1 MQQVLPDTPASG
13 SPQTDRHSAA
23 VGMKRRLLPAL
34 TVLIAALMPAMRA
47 DATNLFDPTI
57 SGADTLDDSAVR
69 LDGTLHDTTN
79 SRPWTA
85 KVYAGAGECL
95 RLFVT
100 STAFDAKIGVIS
112 PSGTV
117 YRDDD
122 SGGSLRPLV
131 RLNNTGA
138 GWYTVQVAH
147 YRGLPQN
154 ANFTLLYGRYPA
166 FNTNCEVPTAPGRAP
181 VGMQTEVTDTSP
193 VGQAARNP
201 DAP

>member
-1 MQQVLPDTPASG
+1 MLQTFPETPADG
-13 SPQTDRHSAA
+13 RPRTDRHAAA
-23 VGMKRRLLPAL
+23 VGAKRRFLSAL
-34 TVLIAALMPAMRA
+34 TVAMLALMPAMRA

-57 SGADTLDDSAVR
+57 AGSDTLDDTAVR

-85 KVYAGAGECL
+85 KVYAGTGECL
-95 RLFVT
+95 RLFVI
-100 STAFDAKIGVIS
+100 STLFDAKISVIS

-131 RLNNTGA
+131 RVNNTRA
-138 GWYTVQVAH
+138 GWYVVQVAH

-166 FNTNCEVPTAPGRAP
+166 FNTNCEVPTSPARASAGFR
-181 VGMQTEVTDTSP
+181 VAVTDTSP
-193 VGQAARNP
+193 AEQAVHNP